1 MKCSNEQWVRTLS
14 AAALSLGLSV
24 PVFAV
29 DISNTSD
36 VSADRSR
43 NPLTGTVTDTRKVK
57 KHKHNRNG
65 SRSDVNVTEKVKTRT
80 DGSQEKT
87 VESDVSTEPAK

>member
-1 MKCSNEQWVRTLS
+1 MKFSNEQWVRTLS

-24 PVFAV
+24 PAFGA
-29 DISNTSD
+29 DNSNTSD
-36 VSADRSR
+36 VSAERSR

-57 KHKHNRNG
+57 KHKQNRDG
-65 SRSDVNVTEKVKTRT
+65 SRTDVNVTERVKTRT

-87 VESDVSTEPAK
+87 VDSDVSTEPAK